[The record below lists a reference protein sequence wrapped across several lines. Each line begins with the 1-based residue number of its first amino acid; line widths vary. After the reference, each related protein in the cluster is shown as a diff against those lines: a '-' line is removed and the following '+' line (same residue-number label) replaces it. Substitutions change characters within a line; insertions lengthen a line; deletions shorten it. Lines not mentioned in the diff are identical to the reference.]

1 MHITTTELVTFQKA
15 DLIQIAPDRLARL
28 TNAGAKWNARISANN
43 APFSMQHQ
51 DRVLEELKTSNNI
64 AQIVKINQN
73 ESPSTGSTS
82 GNTNPGSLFC
92 PNASSCPANVCA
104 TVSQNRTWHQRQHQ
118 AGHQR
123 AEGRGQHSNNA

>member
-73 ESPSTGSTS
+73 ESPLYWLYQRKHKS
-82 GNTNPGSLFC
+82 GQPLLSE
-92 PNASSCPANVCA
+92 
-104 TVSQNRTWHQRQHQ
+104 R
-118 AGHQR
+118 
-123 AEGRGQHSNNA
+123 